1 MPRFLTG
8 DELGNI
14 KSLRYAENNLEL
26 KTIYDGSNIGKAKG
40 VQALSIVSTT
50 SGARLVRNIFH
61 TRYNGVQNFVQG
73 KIAAAHA
80 DGCVSVYTLQDDDQ
94 LEPVDQCKETRFKT
108 DHRCVGLSVSDR
120 YFILFP
126 ASQPSLSQFIGR
138 GIYSCTSNGALRMTT
153 LGAD

>member
-14 KSLRYAENNLEL
+14 KSLRYAENSLEL

-61 TRYNGVQNFVQG
+61 TRCNGVQNFVQG

-120 YFILFP
+120 YFVLFP
-126 ASQPSLSQFIGR
+126 ASYLSFITIHWQR
-138 GIYSCTSNGALRMTT
+138 NIFVYI
-153 LGAD
+153 